1 MAIWHSE
8 KIWTQLIS
16 CDHQGKCGE
25 RENCV
30 HQFMCVDV
38 SGKGEVFGFITIC
51 QSIFLKCDL
60 NLKKGN
66 ASMHQRLD
74 H

>member
-1 MAIWHSE
+1 ME
-8 KIWTQLIS
+8 K
-16 CDHQGKCGE
+16 GKT
-25 RENCV
+25 V
-30 HQFMCVDV
+30 QQFMCVDV

-66 ASMHQRLD
+66 ASRHQRLD